1 MECHESDRDPLT
13 TNLVV
18 ADKSRTEK
26 TICLAVSPSLK
37 AYGISGRARLFEVVA
52 AVKEINRQRL
62 LAAPGHVFTGES
74 DDATKLAEDPSLALS
89 YIAAPPRMSLY
100 MQYSTNIYDI
110 YLRYVAPEDMHVYSV
125 DEVFLDLTEYLKTYQ
140 LTACELVRQMIRE
153 VYEATGISATGG
165 IGTNLYL
172 AKIAM
177 DIYAKHIEP
186 DETDVRIAELNERTY
201 REHLWTH
208 EPITDFWRVGRGIA
222 KKLKEHGMETMG
234 DVARCSI
241 GAPGE
246 FYNEEL
252 LYKLFGV
259 NAELLIDHAWGY
271 EPCTMKEI
279 KSYQPGDRSISL
291 GQVLTEPY
299 DFEKGKLIVRE
310 MTDLLT
316 LDLVDKRLVTDQIV
330 LTVGY
335 DVENINDPERR
346 KRYRGEVVID
356 RYGRQVPKNAHGSE
370 NLGRQTSSTKLLLEA
385 VTRLYER
392 IVDPGLLV
400 RRMYVVANHVQVEG
414 QIKKE
419 PVYEQLDLFTD
430 YAAKEQEEKATEE
443 ALAKERRMQ
452 EAVLSIKK
460 KYGKN
465 AVLKGMNLEEGAT
478 TRERNRQVGGHKA
491 E

>member
-1 MECHESDRDPLT
+1 MECHERERDPLT

-18 ADKSRTEK
+18 ADESRTEK

-37 AYGISGRARLFEVVA
+37 AYGISGRARLFEVVE
-52 AVKEINRQRL
+52 AVKEINRKRL
-62 LAAPGHVFTGES
+62 AAAPGHVFTGES
-74 DDATKLAEDPSLALS
+74 DDADTLAGDPSLALS
-89 YIAAPPRMSLY
+89 YIVASPRMSLY
-100 MQYSTNIYDI
+100 MQYSTKIYDI

-125 DEVFLDLTEYLKTYQ
+125 DEVFLDLTEYLKTYH
-140 LTACELVRQMIRE
+140 TSARELVRKMIRE
-153 VYEATGISATGG
+153 VYDETEISATGG

-186 DETDVRIAELNERTY
+186 DETGVRIAELTERSY

-208 EPITDFWRVGRGIA
+208 QPITDFWRVGRGIA
-222 KKLKEHGMETMG
+222 KKLREHGMETMG

-241 GAPGE
+241 GQAGE

-252 LYKLFGV
+252 LYRLFGV

-279 KSYQPGDRSISL
+279 KAYQPGERSLSL

-299 DFEKGKLIVRE
+299 DFEKGRLIVRE

-316 LDLVDKRLVTDQIV
+316 LDLVDKRLVTDQLV

-335 DVENINDPERR
+335 DVENIRDPERR
-346 KRYRGEVVID
+346 KRYHGEITTD
-356 RYGRQVPKNAHGSE
+356 WYGRQVPKNAHGSE

-385 VTRLYER
+385 VTRLYDR
-392 IVDPGLLV
+392 IVDPALLV
-400 RRMYVVANHVQVEG
+400 RRMYVVANHVQIEG
-414 QIKKE
+414 KQKKE

-443 ALAKERRMQ
+443 ALTKERRMQ

>member
-1 MECHESDRDPLT
+1 MECHERKRDPLT

-18 ADKSRTEK
+18 ADSSRTEK

-52 AVKEINRQRL
+52 AVKEINRKRL
-62 LAAPGHVFTGES
+62 AAAPGHAFSGES
-74 DDATKLAEDPSLALS
+74 DDAGKLAEDPSLALS
-89 YIAAPPRMSLY
+89 YITASPRMSLY
-100 MQYSTNIYDI
+100 MQYSTTIYDI

-125 DEVFLDLTEYLKTYQ
+125 DEVFLDLTDYLQTYHM
-140 LTACELVRQMIRE
+140 TARELVQKMIRD
-153 VYEATGISATGG
+153 VYEITDISATGG

-186 DETDVRIAELNERTY
+186 DENGVRIAELNERSY

-208 EPITDFWRVGRGIA
+208 QPISDFWRVGRGIA
-222 KKLKEHGMETMG
+222 KKLREHGMETMG

-279 KSYQPGDRSISL
+279 KSYQPGDRSVSL

-316 LDLVDKRLVTDQIV
+316 LDLVDKRLVTDQLV

-392 IVDPGLLV
+392 IVDPTLLV
-400 RRMYVVANHVQVEG
+400 RRMYVVANHVQIETR
-414 QIKKE
+414 IRKE

-430 YAAKEQEEKATEE
+430 YAVREQEEKATEE

-460 KYGKN
+460 KFGKN